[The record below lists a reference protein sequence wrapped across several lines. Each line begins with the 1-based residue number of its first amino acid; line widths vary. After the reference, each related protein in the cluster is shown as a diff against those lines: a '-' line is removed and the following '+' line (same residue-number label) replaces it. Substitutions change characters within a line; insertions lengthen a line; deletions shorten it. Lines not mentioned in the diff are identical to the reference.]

1 MSHLKRSIFWL
12 GFYLSAVLVLAEF
25 DYSNAPIINFAKY
38 FYFLVMLSIPLT
50 LFMPS
55 VSKVNVS
62 VLLIIWGSVYIV
74 ALKIIDRSLT
84 ANANDF
90 PVILLE
96 FILLEAGVWLAYQLA
111 EGISHAESI
120 MDAMALS
127 AFPSRTEE
135 IAHAESRIKGEIT
148 RSRRYHR
155 PLRLMALQANP
166 DDKIAVQEMVKVVRA
181 DLWNR
186 FSFAR
191 IGQIVD
197 EHVRQTDIV
206 MRDHKN
212 RFVILCPETDAK
224 SSEHLASRIA
234 QAVEERTGLHVLWS
248 TVGFPDDAL
257 NFDDLL
263 ASAQTKLKASAAD
276 AKTTKDASGAKP
288 KSKPKLKQDQT
299 KETI

>member
-1 MSHLKRSIFWL
+1 MSNLKRSIFWL
-12 GFYLSAVLVLAEF
+12 GFYLLAVFVLAEF

-38 FYFLVMLSIPLT
+38 FYFLVMLCIPFT
-50 LFMPS
+50 VFMPGI
-55 VSKVNVS
+55 SKVNIA
-62 VLLIIWGSVYIV
+62 VLLIVWACVYIV
-74 ALKIIDRSLT
+74 VLQVADRSLS
-84 ANANDF
+84 AQAGDF

-96 FILLEAGVWLAYQLA
+96 LILLEIGVWCAYQLA

-127 AFPSRTEE
+127 AFPNRTME
-135 IAHAESRIKGEIT
+135 IEQAEHRIKGEIT
-148 RSRRYHR
+148 RSRRYQR
-155 PLRLMALQANP
+155 PLSLLVLQADP
-166 DDKIAVQEMVKVVRA
+166 DDKIAVQEMAKIVRN

-212 RFVILCPETDAK
+212 RFIILCPETDIP
-224 SSEHLASRIA
+224 SSKQLAGRITK
-234 QAVEERTGLHVLWS
+234 AVEDKTGLQVMYS
-248 TVGFPDDAL
+248 TVYFPDDAL

-263 ASAQTKLKASAAD
+263 ATAQSKVSSAASSR
-276 AKTTKDASGAKP
+276 AKKRASSAKQHIASGKDV
-288 KSKPKLKQDQT
+288 K
-299 KETI
+299 

>member
-1 MSHLKRSIFWL
+1 MSNLKLSIFWL
-12 GFYLSAVLVLAEF
+12 GFYLMAVFVLAQF

-38 FYFLVMLSIPLT
+38 FYFLVMLSVPFT
-50 LFMPS
+50 VFMPGI
-55 VSKVNVS
+55 SKVNVA
-62 VLLIIWGSVYIV
+62 VLLIVWACIYIV
-74 ALKIIDRSLT
+74 VLQVSDRSMS
-84 ANANDF
+84 AEAGDF

-96 FILLEAGVWLAYQLA
+96 FILVEIGVWFSYHLA

-120 MDAMALS
+120 MDAMAIS
-127 AFPSRTEE
+127 AFPNRTEE
-135 IAHAESRIKGEIT
+135 IDRAEPRIKSEIT

-155 PLRLMALQANP
+155 PLSLLIIQPDP
-166 DDKIAVQEMVKVVRA
+166 DDKVAVQEMVKIIRS

-212 RFVILCPETDAK
+212 RFVILCPETDVQK
-224 SSEHLASRIA
+224 SEQLAERIRE
-234 QAVEERTGLHVLWS
+234 AVEDRTGLDVMWG

-257 NFDDLL
+257 NFEDLL
-263 ASAQTKLKASAAD
+263 QFAQTKLARVASAKSKKRA
-276 AKTTKDASGAKP
+276 AQVKSKQEGAK
-288 KSKPKLKQDQT
+288 
-299 KETI
+299 EVN